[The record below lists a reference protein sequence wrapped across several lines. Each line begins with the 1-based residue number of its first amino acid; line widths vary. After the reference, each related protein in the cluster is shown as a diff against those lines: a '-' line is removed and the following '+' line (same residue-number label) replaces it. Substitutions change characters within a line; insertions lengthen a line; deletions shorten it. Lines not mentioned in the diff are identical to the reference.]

1 MVNIKIAVL
10 TDSSFDGKVSDY
22 QDLYVIPLM
31 IVTQDNQTYYDDE
44 NLSKDKFYNLLNS
57 QVLKTGQTTPGD
69 MLKMWDELLTK
80 YDQVIFLPISKGL
93 SGQYNTFKMLQQTEK
108 KYENKVFVCDTSA
121 VSVIMQEVVNKVFDW
136 IKQNKT
142 ANEICDLVSYL
153 ANDFVTYII
162 PKNLDTLKQGGR
174 ISPAAAALAK
184 ILKITPILKYDG
196 SIDKQ
201 STTRTFKKALKEAL
215 SLLKEE
221 IKDLKTIDISYS
233 RTDEK
238 TLELIETIIKEEQLE
253 IRLKSELTNVI
264 ASHTGTDTVALV
276 GWKK

>member
-44 NLSKDKFYNLLNS
+44 NLSKDKFYNLLNT
-57 QVLKTGQTTPGD
+57 QVLKTSQTTPGD

-80 YDQVIFLPISKGL
+80 YDQVVFLPISKGL
-93 SGQYNTFKMLQQTEK
+93 SGQYNTFKMLQQTEE

-121 VSVIMQEVVNKVFDW
+121 VSVVMQEVVNKVFMW
-136 IKQNKT
+136 IKENKT
-142 ANEICDLVSYL
+142 GQEISELVEKL
-153 ANDFVTYII
+153 ADNFLTYII

-201 STTRTFKKALKEAL
+201 STARTFKKALKESL
-215 SLLKEE
+215 NLLKEQ
-221 IKDLKTIDISYS
+221 IQGLKTIDISYS

-238 TLELIETIIKEEQLE
+238 TLEMIKTIIKEEQLE
-253 IRLKSELTNVI
+253 IRLESELTNVI
-264 ASHTGTDTVALV
+264 ASHTGTDTIALV
-276 GWKK
+276 AWKK

>member
-31 IVTQDNQTYYDDE
+31 ILTQDNQTYYDDE
-44 NLSKDKFYNLLNS
+44 NLSKDKFYNLLNT
-57 QVLKTGQTTPGD
+57 QVLKTSQASPGD

-80 YDQVIFLPISKGL
+80 YDQVVFLPISKGL
-93 SGQYNTFKMLQQTEK
+93 SGQYNTFKMLQQTEE

-121 VSVIMQEVVNKVFDW
+121 VSVVMQEVVNKVFMW
-136 IKQNKT
+136 IKENKT
-142 ANEICDLVSYL
+142 GQEISELVEKL
-153 ANDFVTYII
+153 ADDFLTYII
-162 PKNLDTLKQGGR
+162 PKNLDALKQGGR

-201 STTRTFKKALKEAL
+201 STARTFKKALKESL
-215 SLLKEE
+215 NLLKEQ
-221 IKDLKTIDISYS
+221 IQGLKTIDISYS

-238 TLELIETIIKEEQLE
+238 TLEMIKTIIKEEQLE
-253 IRLKSELTNVI
+253 IRLESELTNVI
-264 ASHTGTDTVALV
+264 ASHTGTDTIALV
-276 GWKK
+276 AWKK

>member
-10 TDSSFDGKVSDY
+10 TDSSFDGRVSDY
-22 QDLYVIPLM
+22 KDLYVIPLM

-57 QVLKTGQTTPGD
+57 QVLKTSQTTPGD
-69 MLKMWDELLTK
+69 MLQMWDDLLTK

-93 SGQYNTFKMLQQTEK
+93 SGQYNTFKMLQQTEE

-201 STTRTFKKALKEAL
+201 STARTFKKALKEAL

-238 TLELIETIIKEEQLE
+238 TLEMIETIIKEEQLE

>member
-10 TDSSFDGKVSDY
+10 TDSSFDGRVSDY
-22 QDLYVIPLM
+22 KDLYVIPLM

-44 NLSKDKFYNLLNS
+44 HLSKDKFYDLLNS
-57 QVLKTGQTTPGD
+57 QVLKTSQTTPGD
-69 MLKMWDELLTK
+69 MLNMWDDLLTK

-93 SGQYNTFKMLQQTEK
+93 SGQYNTFKMLQQTEE
-108 KYENKVFVCDTSA
+108 KYENKVFVCDTNA
-121 VSVIMQEVVNKVFDW
+121 VSVIMQEVVKKVFMW
-136 IKQNKT
+136 IKENKT
-142 ANEICDLVSYL
+142 AAEICDLVSRL
-153 ANDFVTYII
+153 VDDFVTFII

-201 STTRTFKKALKEAL
+201 STARTFKKALKEAL
-215 SLLKEE
+215 SLLKEQ
-221 IKDLKTIDISYS
+221 IKDLKIIDISYS
-233 RTDEK
+233 RTDEQ

>member
-44 NLSKDKFYNLLNS
+44 NLSKDKFYNLLNT
-57 QVLKTGQTTPGD
+57 QVLKTSQTTPGD
-69 MLKMWDELLTK
+69 MLKIWDELLTK

-93 SGQYNTFKMLQQTEK
+93 SGQYNTFKMLQQTEE
-108 KYENKVFVCDTSA
+108 KYENKVFVCDTNA
-121 VSVIMQEVVNKVFDW
+121 VSVVMQEVVNKVFMW
-136 IKQNKT
+136 IKENKT
-142 ANEICDLVSYL
+142 AQEISKLIEKIAD
-153 ANDFVTYII
+153 DFVTYII

-201 STTRTFKKALKEAL
+201 STARTFKKALKEAL
-215 SLLKEE
+215 SLLKEQVQG
-221 IKDLKTIDISYS
+221 LKTIDISYS

-238 TLELIETIIKEEQLE
+238 TLEMIKNIIKEEQLE
-253 IRLKSELTNVI
+253 IRLESELTNVI
-264 ASHTGTDTVALV
+264 ASHTGIDTIALV
-276 GWKK
+276 AWKK

>member
-44 NLSKDKFYNLLNS
+44 NLSKDKFYNLLNT
-57 QVLKTGQTTPGD
+57 QVLKTSQTTPGD

-80 YDQVIFLPISKGL
+80 YDQVVFLPISKGL
-93 SGQYNTFKMLQQTEK
+93 SGQYNTFKMLQQTEE

-121 VSVIMQEVVNKVFDW
+121 VSVIMQEVVNKVFMW
-136 IKQNKT
+136 IKENKT
-142 ANEICDLVSYL
+142 GQEISELVEKL
-153 ANDFVTYII
+153 ADDFLTYII

-201 STTRTFKKALKEAL
+201 STARTFKKALKESL
-215 SLLKEE
+215 NLLKEQ
-221 IKDLKTIDISYS
+221 IQGLKTIDISYS

-238 TLELIETIIKEEQLE
+238 TLEMIKTIIKEEQLE
-253 IRLKSELTNVI
+253 IRLESELTNVI
-264 ASHTGTDTVALV
+264 ASHTGTDTIALV
-276 GWKK
+276 AWKK

>member
-44 NLSKDKFYNLLNS
+44 NLSKDKFYNLLNT
-57 QVLKTGQTTPGD
+57 QVLKTSQTTPGD

-80 YDQVIFLPISKGL
+80 YDQVVFLPISKGL
-93 SGQYNTFKMLQQTEK
+93 SGQYNTFKMLQQTEE

-121 VSVIMQEVVNKVFDW
+121 VSVVMQEVVNRVFMW
-136 IKQNKT
+136 IKENKT
-142 ANEICDLVSYL
+142 GQEISELVEKL
-153 ANDFVTYII
+153 ADDFLTYII

-201 STTRTFKKALKEAL
+201 STARTFKKALKEAL
-215 SLLKEE
+215 NLLKEQ
-221 IKDLKTIDISYS
+221 IQGLKTIDISYS

-238 TLELIETIIKEEQLE
+238 TLEMIKTIIKEEQLE
-253 IRLKSELTNVI
+253 IRLESELTNVI
-264 ASHTGTDTVALV
+264 ASHTGTDTIALV
-276 GWKK
+276 AWKK

>member
-10 TDSSFDGKVSDY
+10 TDSSFDGRVSDY
-22 QDLYVIPLM
+22 KDLYVIPLM

-57 QVLKTGQTTPGD
+57 QVLKTSQTTPGD
-69 MLKMWDELLTK
+69 MLQMWDDLLTK

-93 SGQYNTFKMLQQTEK
+93 SGQYNTFKILQQTEE

-121 VSVIMQEVVNKVFDW
+121 VSVIMQEVVNKVFGW

-201 STTRTFKKALKEAL
+201 STARTFKKALKEAL

>member
-10 TDSSFDGKVSDY
+10 TDSSFDGRVSDY
-22 QDLYVIPLM
+22 KDLYVIPLM

-57 QVLKTGQTTPGD
+57 QVLKTSQTTPGD
-69 MLKMWDELLTK
+69 MLQMWDDLLTK

-93 SGQYNTFKMLQQTEK
+93 SGQYNTFKMLQQTEE

-121 VSVIMQEVVNKVFDW
+121 VSVIMQEVVNKVFEW
-136 IKQNKT
+136 IKQNKP

-201 STTRTFKKALKEAL
+201 STARTFKKALKEAL

>member
-44 NLSKDKFYNLLNS
+44 NLSKDKFYNLLNT
-57 QVLKTGQTTPGD
+57 QVLKTSQTTPGD

-93 SGQYNTFKMLQQTEK
+93 SGQYNTFKMLQQTEE

-121 VSVIMQEVVNKVFDW
+121 VSVVMQEVVNKVFMW
-136 IKQNKT
+136 IKENKT
-142 ANEICDLVSYL
+142 GQEISELVEKL
-153 ANDFVTYII
+153 ADDFLTYII

-201 STTRTFKKALKEAL
+201 STARTFKKALKESL
-215 SLLKEE
+215 NLLKEQ
-221 IKDLKTIDISYS
+221 IQGLKTIDISYS

-238 TLELIETIIKEEQLE
+238 TLEMIKTIIKEEQLE
-253 IRLKSELTNVI
+253 IRLESELTNVI
-264 ASHTGTDTVALV
+264 ASHTGTDTIALV
-276 GWKK
+276 AWKK

>member
-10 TDSSFDGKVSDY
+10 TDSSFDGRVSDY
-22 QDLYVIPLM
+22 KDLYVIPLM

-57 QVLKTGQTTPGD
+57 QVLKTSQTTPGD
-69 MLKMWDELLTK
+69 MLQMWDDLLTK

-93 SGQYNTFKMLQQTEK
+93 SGQYNTFKMLQQTEE
-108 KYENKVFVCDTSA
+108 KYENKVFICDTSA

-201 STTRTFKKALKEAL
+201 STARTFKKALKEAL

-238 TLELIETIIKEEQLE
+238 TLELIENIIKEEQLE

>member
-44 NLSKDKFYNLLNS
+44 NLSKDKFYNLLNT
-57 QVLKTGQTTPGD
+57 QVLKTSQASPGD

-80 YDQVIFLPISKGL
+80 YDQVVFLPISKGL
-93 SGQYNTFKMLQQTEK
+93 SGQYNTFKMLQQTEE

-121 VSVIMQEVVNKVFDW
+121 VSVVMQEVVNKVFMW
-136 IKQNKT
+136 IKENKT
-142 ANEICDLVSYL
+142 GQEISELVEKL
-153 ANDFVTYII
+153 ADDFLTYII
-162 PKNLDTLKQGGR
+162 PKNLDALKQGGR

-201 STTRTFKKALKEAL
+201 STARTFKKALKESL
-215 SLLKEE
+215 NLLKEQ
-221 IKDLKTIDISYS
+221 IQGLKTIDISYS

-238 TLELIETIIKEEQLE
+238 TLEMIKTIIKEEQLE
-253 IRLKSELTNVI
+253 IRLESELTNVI
-264 ASHTGTDTVALV
+264 ASHTGTDTIALV
-276 GWKK
+276 AWKK

>member
-44 NLSKDKFYNLLNS
+44 NLSKDKFYNLLNT
-57 QVLKTGQTTPGD
+57 QVLKTSQTTPGD

-80 YDQVIFLPISKGL
+80 YDQVVFLPISKGL
-93 SGQYNTFKMLQQTEK
+93 SGQYNTFKMLQQTEE

-121 VSVIMQEVVNKVFDW
+121 VSVVMQEVVNKVFMW
-136 IKQNKT
+136 IKENKT
-142 ANEICDLVSYL
+142 GQEISELVEKL
-153 ANDFVTYII
+153 ADDFLTYII

-201 STTRTFKKALKEAL
+201 STARTFKKALKEAL
-215 SLLKEE
+215 NLLKEQ
-221 IKDLKTIDISYS
+221 IQGLKTIDISYS

-238 TLELIETIIKEEQLE
+238 TLEMIKTIIKEEQLE
-253 IRLKSELTNVI
+253 IRLESELTNVI
-264 ASHTGTDTVALV
+264 ASHTGTDTIALV
-276 GWKK
+276 AWKK

>member
-10 TDSSFDGKVSDY
+10 TDSSFDGRVSDY
-22 QDLYVIPLM
+22 KDLYVIPLM

-57 QVLKTGQTTPGD
+57 QVLKTSQTTPGD
-69 MLKMWDELLTK
+69 MLQMWDDLLTK

-93 SGQYNTFKMLQQTEK
+93 SGQYNTFKMLQQTEE

-121 VSVIMQEVVNKVFDW
+121 VSVIMQEVVNKVFNW

-201 STTRTFKKALKEAL
+201 STARTFKKALKEAL

-276 GWKK
+276 GWRK

>member
-44 NLSKDKFYNLLNS
+44 NLSKDKFYNLLNT
-57 QVLKTGQTTPGD
+57 QVLKTSQTTPGD

-80 YDQVIFLPISKGL
+80 YDQVVFLPISKGL
-93 SGQYNTFKMLQQTEK
+93 SGQYNTFKMLQQTEE

-121 VSVIMQEVVNKVFDW
+121 VSVVMQEVVNRVFMW
-136 IKQNKT
+136 IKENKT
-142 ANEICDLVSYL
+142 GQEISELVEKL
-153 ANDFVTYII
+153 ADDFLTYII

-201 STTRTFKKALKEAL
+201 STARTFKKALKESL
-215 SLLKEE
+215 NLLKEQ
-221 IKDLKTIDISYS
+221 IQGLKTIDISYS

-238 TLELIETIIKEEQLE
+238 TLEMIKTIIKEEQLE
-253 IRLKSELTNVI
+253 IRLESELTNVI
-264 ASHTGTDTVALV
+264 ASHTGTDTIALV
-276 GWKK
+276 AWKK

>member
-10 TDSSFDGKVSDY
+10 TDSSFDGRVSDY
-22 QDLYVIPLM
+22 KDLYVIPLM

-57 QVLKTGQTTPGD
+57 QVLKTSQTTPGD
-69 MLKMWDELLTK
+69 MLQMWDDLLTK

-93 SGQYNTFKMLQQTEK
+93 SGQYNTFKMLQQTEE

-201 STTRTFKKALKEAL
+201 STARTFKKALKEAL

-238 TLELIETIIKEEQLE
+238 TLELIETIIKEEELE

>member
-174 ISPAAAALAK
+174 ISPAAALAK

>member
-10 TDSSFDGKVSDY
+10 TDSSFDGRVSDY
-22 QDLYVIPLM
+22 KDLYVIPLM

-57 QVLKTGQTTPGD
+57 QVLKTSQTTPGD
-69 MLKMWDELLTK
+69 MLQMWDDLLTK

-93 SGQYNTFKMLQQTEK
+93 SGQYNTFKMLQQTEE
-108 KYENKVFVCDTSA
+108 KYENKVFVCDTNA

-201 STTRTFKKALKEAL
+201 STARTFKKALKEAL

-238 TLELIETIIKEEQLE
+238 TLELIETIIKEEELE

>member
-44 NLSKDKFYNLLNS
+44 NLSKDKFYNLLNT
-57 QVLKTGQTTPGD
+57 QVLKTSQTTPGD

-80 YDQVIFLPISKGL
+80 YDQVVFLPISKGL
-93 SGQYNTFKMLQQTEK
+93 SGQYNTFKMLQQTEE

-121 VSVIMQEVVNKVFDW
+121 VSVVMQEVVNKVFMW
-136 IKQNKT
+136 IKENKT
-142 ANEICDLVSYL
+142 GQEISELVEKL
-153 ANDFVTYII
+153 ADDFLTYII

-201 STTRTFKKALKEAL
+201 STARTFKKALKESL
-215 SLLKEE
+215 NLLKEQ
-221 IKDLKTIDISYS
+221 IQGLKTIDISYS

-238 TLELIETIIKEEQLE
+238 TLEMIKTIIKEEQLE
-253 IRLKSELTNVI
+253 IRLESELTNVI
-264 ASHTGTDTVALV
+264 ASHTGTDTIALV
-276 GWKK
+276 AWKK

>member
-44 NLSKDKFYNLLNS
+44 NLSKDKFYNLLNT
-57 QVLKTGQTTPGD
+57 QVLKTSQASPGD

-80 YDQVIFLPISKGL
+80 YDQVVFLPISKGL
-93 SGQYNTFKMLQQTEK
+93 SGQYNTFKMLQQTEE

-121 VSVIMQEVVNKVFDW
+121 VSAVMQEVVNKVFMW
-136 IKQNKT
+136 IKENKT
-142 ANEICDLVSYL
+142 GQEISELVEKL
-153 ANDFVTYII
+153 ADDFLTYII
-162 PKNLDTLKQGGR
+162 PKNLDALKQGGR

-201 STTRTFKKALKEAL
+201 STARTFKKALKESL
-215 SLLKEE
+215 NLLKEQ
-221 IKDLKTIDISYS
+221 IQGLKTIDISYS

-238 TLELIETIIKEEQLE
+238 TLEMIKTIIKEEQLE
-253 IRLKSELTNVI
+253 IRLESELTNVI
-264 ASHTGTDTVALV
+264 ASHTGTDTIALV
-276 GWKK
+276 AWKK

>member
-10 TDSSFDGKVSDY
+10 TDSSFDGRVSDY
-22 QDLYVIPLM
+22 KDLYVIPLM

-44 NLSKDKFYNLLNS
+44 HLSKDKFYDLLNS
-57 QVLKTGQTTPGD
+57 QVLKTSQTTPGD
-69 MLKMWDELLTK
+69 MLNMWDDLLTK

-93 SGQYNTFKMLQQTEK
+93 SGQYNTFKMLQQTEE
-108 KYENKVFVCDTSA
+108 KYENKVFVCDTNA
-121 VSVIMQEVVNKVFDW
+121 VSVIMQEVVKKVFMW
-136 IKQNKT
+136 IKENKT
-142 ANEICDLVSYL
+142 AAEICDLVSCL
-153 ANDFVTYII
+153 VDDFVTFII

-201 STTRTFKKALKEAL
+201 STARTFKKALKEAL
-215 SLLKEE
+215 SLLKEQ
-221 IKDLKTIDISYS
+221 IKDLKIIDISYS
-233 RTDEK
+233 RTDEQ

>member
-10 TDSSFDGKVSDY
+10 TDSSFDGRVSDY
-22 QDLYVIPLM
+22 KDLYVIPLM

-57 QVLKTGQTTPGD
+57 QVLKTSQTTPGD
-69 MLKMWDELLTK
+69 MLQMWDDLLTK

-93 SGQYNTFKMLQQTEK
+93 SGQYNTFKMLQQTEE

-201 STTRTFKKALKEAL
+201 STARTFKKALKEAL

>member
-22 QDLYVIPLM
+22 QDLYVIPLI

-44 NLSKDKFYNLLNS
+44 NLSKDKFYNLLNT
-57 QVLKTGQTTPGD
+57 QVLKTSQTTPGD

-93 SGQYNTFKMLQQTEK
+93 SGQYNTFKMLQQTEE
-108 KYENKVFVCDTSA
+108 KYENKVFVCDTNA
-121 VSVIMQEVVNKVFDW
+121 VSVVMQEVVNKVFMW
-136 IKQNKT
+136 IKENKT
-142 ANEICDLVSYL
+142 AQEISKLIEKIAD
-153 ANDFVTYII
+153 DFVTYII

-201 STTRTFKKALKEAL
+201 STARTFKKALKEAL
-215 SLLKEE
+215 SLLKEQVQG
-221 IKDLKTIDISYS
+221 LKTIDISYS

-238 TLELIETIIKEEQLE
+238 TLEMIKNIIKEEQLK
-253 IRLKSELTNVI
+253 IRLESELTNVI
-264 ASHTGTDTVALV
+264 ASHTGIDTIALV
-276 GWKK
+276 AWKK

>member
-10 TDSSFDGKVSDY
+10 TDSSFDGRVSDY
-22 QDLYVIPLM
+22 KDLYVIPLM

-57 QVLKTGQTTPGD
+57 QVLKTSQTTPGD
-69 MLKMWDELLTK
+69 MLQMWDDLLAK

-93 SGQYNTFKMLQQTEK
+93 SGQYNTFKMLQQTEE

-201 STTRTFKKALKEAL
+201 STARTFKKALKEAL